1 MSYESALATITQ
13 VQARLQSLQPA
24 LSPSIAAEAPEARGF
39 AGTLGQALSAQATTA
54 AAQTPGAG
62 SGETAYDGM
71 IVQAATEQGIDPALL
86 KALVRAESGFN
97 PNAVSS
103 SGAQGLA
110 QLMPATGR
118 GLGVTDPF
126 DPQQSL
132 NAGARYLANALRQF
146 GGDPSLALAA
156 YNAGPGAVQRYG
168 GIPPFAETQA
178 YVPRVLSYMQQYK
191 AEGLGQVQAAAA
203 IAPASVAPVG
213 PGGSAIATQAL
224 ELAQAQMGTP
234 YRWGGELP
242 GGFDCSG
249 LIQWAYGQK
258 GVEVPRVAADQAKAG
273 VAVPRDQLA
282 PGDLIPFA
290 DSSGYVHHIGLY
302 IGGDKFLHAPKTGD
316 VVKVSSLSEPHYA
329 REYAGARRVA

>member
-1 MSYESALATITQ
+1 MSYESALATITE
-13 VQARLQSLQPA
+13 VQARLQALQPKP
-24 LSPSIAAEAPEARGF
+24 LIAAETPEARGF
-39 AGTLGQALSAQATTA
+39 GATLGQALSAQATTA
-54 AAQTPGAG
+54 PTATVAAG
-62 SGETAYDGM
+62 SGETAYDSM
-71 IVQAATEQGIDPALL
+71 IVQAASEQGIDPALL
-86 KALVRAESGFN
+86 KALVKAESGFN

-103 SGAQGLA
+103 AGAQGLA

-178 YVPRVLSYMQQYK
+178 YVPRVLAYMEQYK
-191 AEGLGQVQAAAA
+191 AEGLGQVAPSLAAGAPAPIAAA
-203 IAPASVAPVG
+203 G

-224 ELAQAQMGTP
+224 GLAQAQMGTP
-234 YRWGGELP
+234 YKWGGEQP

-249 LIQWAYGQK
+249 LIQWAYAQK
-258 GVEVPRVAADQAKAG
+258 GVQVPRVAADQAKAG

-302 IGGDKFLHAPKTGD
+302 IGGDQFLHAPRTGD
-316 VVKVSSLSEPHYA
+316 VIKVSSLSEPHYA